1 MKPPFWMAL
10 AAVFYALQYFNV
22 KVMDVK
28 AMDVKAMGVK
38 TLGKHTR
45 VSVWSMIVFR
55 GAVGFAVALLVSAV
69 VNKTCFHAMGKEP
82 KKLLVRG
89 VLGAVSI
96 LCSFLGL
103 TYLRLSVATALLS
116 TSPLWTGLLMACRC
130 SPMQWT
136 WKDTASALLCMAG
149 VVLVSMEEY
158 TFSSNANST
167 RDTMLGMFGVVLC
180 LTSSFLN
187 AVVSVTVH
195 GLKDENPWIICL
207 YPMACSMILATPRA
221 LVERQPL
228 SDIGPLDL
236 FSLCTTGMLSVLA
249 QVCRTVSL
257 QNTTHMGVVVL
268 RYLDVPLSVVLDIA
282 FLHARPT
289 LLTYGGIA
297 LILVGGMGTVYSKH
311 CSTSIYKNKEEFK
324 KNESLPGSR
333 SLEIIIQPINYE
345 NTNHLSGGAPDA
357 SVCGRARVDS
367 PLGALSGRKE

>member
-22 KVMDVK
+22 K
-28 AMDVKAMGVK
+28 AMNVRA
-38 TLGKHTR
+38 TEKHSTSLNLWT
-45 VSVWSMIVFR
+45 VTVFR
-55 GAVGFAVALLVSAV
+55 GIVGFVVALSVALPLVLVKDDGCSP
-69 VNKTCFHAMGKEP
+69 TIGKEP

-96 LCSFLGL
+96 LGSFLGL

-136 WKDTASALLCMAG
+136 WKDTVSALLCMSG

-158 TFSSNANST
+158 TYSSSANST
-167 RDTMLGMFGVVLC
+167 RDTMFGMLGVVLC

-195 GLKDENPWIICL
+195 GLKDENPWVICL
-207 YPMACSMILATPRA
+207 YPMACSMVLATPGA
-221 LVERQPL
+221 LVEKQPL
-228 SDIGPLDL
+228 SDMGPLDL

-268 RYLDVPLSVVLDIA
+268 RYLDVPISVLLDIA
-282 FLHARPT
+282 FLRARPT
-289 LLTYGGIA
+289 LLTYGGIV
-297 LILVGGMGTVYSKH
+297 LILMGGTGTVCSKH
-311 CSTSIYKNKEEFK
+311 CSMSVYENKEECK
-324 KNESLPGSR
+324 KNESSSDSECLD
-333 SLEIIIQPINYE
+333 INHIHNKHE
-345 NTNHLSGGAPDA
+345 NTNDLSGGAPDA

-367 PLGALSGRKE
+367 SLGTLPGRKE